1 MLSIL
6 CFTWKFCQKYGNS
19 QGKAWGNFE
28 KHILL
33 AFQKL
38 ILASHL
44 MYWAAKLPKALC
56 LALLCTV
63 PRYHQGNH
71 CNSGPRISSFT
82 MKGRSTWNSGQPL
95 KQSLPSSLDILPRRM
110 PAFPIMSYWHSSKK
124 PGTQRWTSSKQ
135 KRHRMTMGYLSQPN
149 RNCARHHRHLW
160 RPSMFVTRQLNA
172 WSLAKGQ
179 PDFAGAQPFGSSDL
193 PHEAW
198 HCHKVHVSP
207 QGRKVRQQTIFGSEK
222 TLLLHCCHQQPGD
235 EGHEDH
241 QGQMRGWKPPGWFP
255 VPLWTKLPL
264 CQDHGQTVAV
274 WFLEKQAMFF
284 FQATMASHDLKP
296 YWLPMISSHIG
307 FPWPHAM
314 GWWIYILSWM
324 YSPCSSDNL

>member
-110 PAFPIMSYWHSSKK
+110 PAFPIMSYW
-124 PGTQRWTSSKQ
+124 Q
-135 KRHRMTMGYLSQPN
+135 KAGNTEMNKFQTETPQDDDGLPE
-149 RNCARHHRHLW
+149 
-160 RPSMFVTRQLNA
+160 P
-172 WSLAKGQ
+172 AK
-179 PDFAGAQPFGSSDL
+179 
-193 PHEAW
+193 
-198 HCHKVHVSP
+198 
-207 QGRKVRQQTIFGSEK
+207 
-222 TLLLHCCHQQPGD
+222 
-235 EGHEDH
+235 
-241 QGQMRGWKPPGWFP
+241 
-255 VPLWTKLPL
+255 
-264 CQDHGQTVAV
+264 
-274 WFLEKQAMFF
+274 
-284 FQATMASHDLKP
+284 
-296 YWLPMISSHIG
+296 
-307 FPWPHAM
+307 
-314 GWWIYILSWM
+314 
-324 YSPCSSDNL
+324 